1 MIWVIWKFVVHTRLG
16 YQLGRCHVFKEL
28 FPLMQ
33 QIAWADCNGCRREEE
48 KKREIITLIFI
59 TNAPLYRSSCS
70 VDDVVNALNCCYC
83 CSIILQIDFAQ
94 SKVTTTTTTDGRA
107 VVVFSLKKKKQ
118 ILGKLILYI
127 YSLSHLQ
134 TLFII
139 TLFYFIMTEL
149 DLFFKFKITN
159 FQFRLSL
166 LFFKQWDPTFL
177 SWSVKT
183 KITFLFSFNDK
194 VKILPLHILKLSKT
208 ARLRLV
214 SGIIFFIIIKKN
226 ILPTGWK
233 NKKNICHI
241 LQINSL
247 TYETSFFLK

>member
-1 MIWVIWKFVVHTRLG
+1 
-16 YQLGRCHVFKEL
+16 
-28 FPLMQ
+28 MQ

-59 TNAPLYRSSCS
+59 TNAPLYRSSCP

-107 VVVFSLKKKKQ
+107 VVVFSLKKKKKKQ

-134 TLFII
+134 TLFIPI
-139 TLFYFIMTEL
+139 SLFYFIMTEL
-149 DLFFKFKITN
+149 DLFFKLNYIKITN

-166 LFFKQWDPTFL
+166 FFKQLDPTFL
-177 SWSVKT
+177 SWSVNQNY
-183 KITFLFSFNDK
+183 LF
-194 VKILPLHILKLSKT
+194 V
-208 ARLRLV
+208 
-214 SGIIFFIIIKKN
+214 FF
-226 ILPTGWK
+226 
-233 NKKNICHI
+233 
-241 LQINSL
+241 
-247 TYETSFFLK
+247 